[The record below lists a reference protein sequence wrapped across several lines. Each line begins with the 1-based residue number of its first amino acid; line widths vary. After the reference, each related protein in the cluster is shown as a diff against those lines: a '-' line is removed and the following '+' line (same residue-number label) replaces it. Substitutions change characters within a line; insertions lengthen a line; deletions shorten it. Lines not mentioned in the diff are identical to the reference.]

1 MTRALLA
8 AALYASAFAA
18 TTLSLP
24 AVAQQDPRLVN
35 RLYDPTE
42 VVRVEGKVNV
52 QATIRF
58 GEGEQIQNVAIGD
71 SQKWQ
76 VTPSRS
82 ANLLFVKP
90 LAERATT
97 NMTVVTDR
105 NVYLF
110 DLVSSPGHRN
120 PLYVLNFTYP
130 VVVPTE
136 AEEELAARELANATE
151 MAAANDDYAVIDP
164 ATLNFAWVSEGVAAL
179 LPEQIYDN
187 GDATFMEWPVGAAM
201 PAILV
206 KDDSGTEGPVNFAV
220 RGNVIVIDRVP
231 GEIILRSGDDYARLV
246 HAGATHEV
254 SVRTS
259 KRGHTAVAG
268 A

>member
-8 AALYASAFAA
+8 AALYATVCVGTFATA
-18 TTLSLP
+18 TLP
-24 AVAQQDPRLVN
+24 VPAAAQQDPRLVD

-42 VVRVEGKVNV
+42 VVRIEGRVNV

-58 GEGEQIQNVAIGD
+58 GEGELIQNVAIGD

-110 DLVSSPGHRN
+110 DLISSPGHRN

-130 VVVPTE
+130 VEVLSEEE
-136 AEEELAARELANATE
+136 AELAERELANATE
-151 MAAANDDYAVIDP
+151 MAAANDDLAVIDP
-164 ATLNFAWVSEGVAAL
+164 ATLNFAWAGEGVSAL
-179 LPEQIYDN
+179 LPAQIYDN
-187 GDATFMEWPVGAAM
+187 GDATFLEWPTGLPV

-206 KDDSGTEGPVNFAV
+206 KDEQGTEGPVNFAV
-220 RGNVIVIDRVP
+220 RGDVIVIDLVP

-246 HAGATHEV
+246 NNGPAQTSDSGLSALAGA
-254 SVRTS
+254 
-259 KRGHTAVAG
+259 
-268 A
+268 